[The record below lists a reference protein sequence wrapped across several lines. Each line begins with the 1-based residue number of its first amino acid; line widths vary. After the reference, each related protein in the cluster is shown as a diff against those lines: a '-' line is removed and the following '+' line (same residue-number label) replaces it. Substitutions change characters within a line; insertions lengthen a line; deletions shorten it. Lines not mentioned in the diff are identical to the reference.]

1 MSSERWERT
10 KEILE
15 QALRLAPEERQA
27 YLASAC
33 EADDDLRME
42 VESLIASHEEA
53 GSQFFGCGR
62 AGGSATGPV
71 ARPQRRHQARAL

>member
-27 YLASAC
+27 YLDSAC
-33 EADDDLRME
+33 GTDADLRSE

-53 GSQFFGCGR
+53 GSQFLGAAAAGC
-62 AGGSATGPV
+62 SATGLAACPRDWHE
-71 ARPQRRHQARAL
+71 ARTL